1 MKKVLFFVVSLF
13 IFSFQVLQV
22 SASEISFSGG
32 VINQKDE
39 VLFAVDTS
47 VPAQIPYRTLFKKNL
62 NDGQIEQLTF
72 FPEQMELLSG
82 GTVLQIRNRFGTVRY
97 DSVLKQFTTIKAFPA
112 FSSGYAPNHGA
123 LEKSAASPDGR
134 WIVTLSPVSPSRGR
148 LILSDASG
156 TNSFELSSSAG
167 RGTLPVSWSPDSSVL
182 IYEDSGSLYYARP
195 DSLFSNSELPANF
208 RIIGEGSVDS
218 VSWYGSSRFLY
229 ASGDSVY
236 RVHVP
241 ELFTYSLYRPLIS
254 VGDLA
259 GKLPA
264 AFNPREDKF
273 CASPDGNSALFVS
286 GSRCIYFFPLYGD
299 DYSAGNGS
307 VPCLL
312 LPGNTAEVF
321 PFWAENGKPAVFART
336 VDAGESV
343 MKGWILSGTSGSGV
357 FIPVVVPSETKQVV
371 LSPDGNYAA
380 FIGDSGVSVYS
391 VSSWTEVASYVSNA
405 VSAVWIDG
413 NSLYIGGT
421 GTVSRW
427 NFKTGASEIVT
438 ISSVNGYGWDEQGVL
453 PVAFV
458 SANPDSSQ
466 TSGRFRCTG
475 GMKWELASGSRA
487 GAPVSTNSRYRL
499 YLDSFGGVYKNML
512 FVRSIHGSGGTS
524 PIVATGNNGAEGVL
538 QESGLKGANPPS
550 VALVFDAVEESDG
563 LPLILSALNDYGIKA
578 TFFINGEFIRR
589 HPEAVCDIVEAG
601 HQTASM
607 FFTSWNL
614 SDPGF
619 KIDADFIKRGLAR
632 NEDDFHNATGSELSL
647 FWHAPYYVLSPEIA
661 EGGNLAGYEY
671 INADIFVPDWV
682 TAEMSGNLPG
692 LYKGADFIIE
702 DIMRDIKPGDIIP
715 VRIGKNMDGTRSD
728 YLYGRIRVLLNALT
742 EAGYSVV
749 TVNELL

>member
-1 MKKVLFFVVSLF
+1 MKKILLFAFSIF
-13 IFSFQVLQV
+13 IFSFQLMPVF
-22 SASEISFSGG
+22 SAEISFSGG

-47 VPAQIPYRTLFKKNL
+47 VPAQLPYRTLFKKNL
-62 NDGQIEQLTF
+62 STGQMEQLTF

-82 GTVLQIRNRFGTVRY
+82 GTILQIRNRFGTVRY
-97 DSVLKQFTTIKAFPA
+97 DSVSKQFTTINAFPA
-112 FSSGYAPNHGA
+112 FVSGSTPHHGV
-123 LEKSAASPDGR
+123 LEKTAASPDGH
-134 WIVTLSPVSPSRGR
+134 WIATLSPVSPSRGK
-148 LILSDASG
+148 LILSDVSG
-156 TNSFELSSSAG
+156 TNSKELSASAG

-182 IYEDSGSLYYARP
+182 LYEDSGSLYYTRP
-195 DSLFSNSELPANF
+195 DSFFSGSELPGNF
-208 RIIGEGSVDS
+208 RIIGAGSIDS

-229 ASGDSVY
+229 ASGNSVY

-259 GKLPA
+259 GKLPES
-264 AFNPREDKF
+264 FNPREDKL
-273 CASPDGNSALFVS
+273 CASPDGNSVLFVS
-286 GSRCIYFFPLYGD
+286 GLRCVYFFPLYGD
-299 DYSAGNGS
+299 DYFAGNGS

-321 PFWAENGKPAVFART
+321 PFWTERGKPAVFVRT
-336 VDAGESV
+336 VEAGKSLL
-343 MKGWILSGTSGSGV
+343 KGWILSGTSGAGV
-357 FIPVVVPSETKQVV
+357 FIPVVVPAEARQVV

-380 FIGDSGVSVYS
+380 FIGESGVSVYS
-391 VSSWTEVASYVSNA
+391 VSSWTEVASYVSSA

-413 NSLYIGGT
+413 NSLYVGGT

-458 SANPDSSQ
+458 SANADSSQ

-475 GMKWELASGSRA
+475 GMKWELAAGSRA

-499 YLDSFGGVYKNML
+499 YLDTFGGIYSNML
-512 FVRSIHGSGGTS
+512 FVRSIQGDGGTK
-524 PIVATGNNGAEGVL
+524 PIVSFSTDGKGFVGGAGGENGKTA
-538 QESGLKGANPPS
+538 S
-550 VALVFDAVEESDG
+550 VALVFDAQEESDG
-563 LPLILSALNDYGIKA
+563 LPFVLSALNEYGIKA

-589 HPEAVCDIVEAG
+589 HPEAVCDIVDSG

-607 FFTSWNL
+607 FFTPWNL

-619 KIDADFIKRGLAR
+619 KIDSDFIRRGLAR
-632 NEDDFHNATGSELSL
+632 NEDDFHNVTGKELSL
-647 FWHAPYYVLSPEIA
+647 LWHAPYYVLSPEIA
-661 EGGNLAGYEY
+661 EGGKSAGYEY
-671 INADIFVPDWV
+671 VKGDIFVPDWV
-682 TAEMSGNLPG
+682 TAEMSPSLPG
-692 LYKGADFIIE
+692 LYKGADLIIE
-702 DIMRDIKPGDIIP
+702 DIMKKIKPGDIIP
-715 VRIGKNMDGTRSD
+715 VRIGKTPDGTRSD
-728 YLYGRIRVLLNALT
+728 YLYDRIKVLLNALT

-749 TVNELL
+749 TVSELM